1 MQLTGWPL
9 HQIFRTKYEG
19 ILTFSRGSS
28 WPRIEPTFLV
38 SPALAGRFFTSA
50 TWEAPTRMVRG
61 LNHNIKHTEITDTAT
76 RHSVRCFRH
85 GISVNIYTNNRK
97 KCLHLH
103 CTDEEVGIQREKVF
117 ITTRLVCGDS
127 WIWADVHVTSKPVL
141 QGPGHQRNQV
151 RTGGGRVGRWEK
163 RTPGNRTTETGLNY
177 CCKEKNWE

>member
-1 MQLTGWPL
+1 MSDFATPWTVARQVPL
-9 HQIFRTKYEG
+9 SMGFPKQEYWSGLPHSPPG
-19 ILTFSRGSS
+19 DLPDPG
-28 WPRIEPTFLV
+28 IEPTFLV

-127 WIWADVHVTSKPVL
+127 WI
-141 QGPGHQRNQV
+141 
-151 RTGGGRVGRWEK
+151 
-163 RTPGNRTTETGLNY
+163 
-177 CCKEKNWE
+177 